1 VDIKKYL
8 LFGLFFITSTPL
20 LTQQGPSPEDVMDNL
35 MKNFSPEEQE
45 AIMSEAKRIEDHL
58 GSLSPEDRAHEEQM
72 LMEEADKMWQDMMQE
87 LPPEPK
93 PEPVKAPAPQP
104 VKQEPA
110 KPKVVTPKK
119 DLSKIENAL
128 DALVESL
135 SSITLKAQSLPRVST
150 KASIEAGWPDT
161 EAGFAYARSL
171 FKTAR
176 NLPKVLSKLTEKENL
191 MFSKNITALSEILKV
206 KEGELVVPNTAKLKK
221 KWKKDKEVDACCTE
235 DIKKAQDKLED
246 IINYTNL
253 TFDSG
258 LITQLR
264 SIINK
269 IAPEDLKRQEKISGS
284 MPAKFNGSPT
294 PSNKYGGSNHRGAP
308 SYHSGGQPFYGYD
321 EPYYAPGSHPGPAG
335 AKGAQAKPGAKKQQP
350 ENPGENKSKSSK
362 GKSLNEPESAALMFS
377 KSLKDIDKKLDKV
390 DLEGKITELAK
401 ANEADTAN
409 LERDLLPPLSEVH
422 RDLTTAKK
430 HAKKALEKS
439 DKSKEVL
446 GEVYKKSKLHGLKKL
461 DKAIDI
467 IKKKKT
473 ISESAATEIS
483 SFHKHASK
491 LDAMLLDK
499 DESKEK
505 EEDPAK

>member
-1 VDIKKYL
+1 MDIKKYL
-8 LFGLFFITSTPL
+8 LFGLFFIASTPA
-20 LTQQGPSPEDVMDNL
+20 LTQQGPSPEEVMDNL

-45 AIMSEAKRIEDHL
+45 AIMAEAKRIEDHL
-58 GSLSPEDRAHEEQM
+58 GSLSPEERAREEQL

-93 PEPVKAPAPQP
+93 PESIKVPAPQP

-128 DALVESL
+128 DSLVESL
-135 SSITLKAQSLPRVST
+135 SSITLKAQSLPRIST
-150 KASIEAGWPDT
+150 KATVEAGWPDT

-176 NLPKVLSKLTEKENL
+176 NLPKVLNKLTEKENL
-191 MFSKNITALSEILKV
+191 MFAKNIAALSEILKA
-206 KEGELVVPNTAKLKK
+206 KDNELVVPNTAKLKK

-235 DIKKAQDKLED
+235 DIKKAQNKLED

-258 LITQLR
+258 LISQLR

-284 MPAKFNGSPT
+284 MPAKFNNNPT
-294 PSNKYGGSNHRGAP
+294 SSNQRGGSNRRDTP

-321 EPYYAPGSHPGPAG
+321 EPYYTPGGYPGASEK
-335 AKGAQAKPGAKKQQP
+335 KGVQAKPEAKKQQP
-350 ENPGENKSKSSK
+350 EKPSESKDK
-362 GKSLNEPESAALMFS
+362 GSDPKSLNKSEGAALMFN
-377 KSLKDIDKKLDKV
+377 KSLKDIDKKLDEV
-390 DLEGKITELAK
+390 DLEGKITQLAK
-401 ANEADTAN
+401 ANEGSTAS
-409 LERDLLPPLSEVH
+409 LERDLLPPLSEIH
-422 RDLTTAKK
+422 RDLTTVKK

-439 DKSKEVL
+439 EKAKETL
-446 GEVYKKSKLHGLKKL
+446 GEIYKKSKLHDLKKL
-461 DKAIDI
+461 DKAIDL
-467 IKKKKT
+467 IKKNKS
-473 ISESAATEIS
+473 IGESAAAEIK
-483 SFHKHASK
+483 SFHKHTTK
-491 LDAMLLDK
+491 LDALLLDK
-499 DESKEK
+499 DK
-505 EEDPAK
+505 EELAK